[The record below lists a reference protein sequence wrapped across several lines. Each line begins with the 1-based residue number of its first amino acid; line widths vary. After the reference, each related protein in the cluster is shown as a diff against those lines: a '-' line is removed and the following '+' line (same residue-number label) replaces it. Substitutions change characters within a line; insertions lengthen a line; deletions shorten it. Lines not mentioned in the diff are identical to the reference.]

1 MADRSGAQSRA
12 GVGDREDDV
21 RSHKG
26 ETVTGTK
33 YLNKLPM
40 VTGLFWA
47 IKIVATTLGESVSN
61 YFAITPLHLGYAVSA
76 GIFVVLFAVALTV
89 QMRVDRFRPA
99 VFWSVILATSILGT
113 SVSDFM
119 NRTAGLGYTGGF
131 AVLTTC
137 LVAALVVWRLTG
149 QDMNVERI
157 ETVKGEVLYW
167 VATLI
172 SNTLGTSSGDFMSN
186 SLGLGFRGSSLVLI
200 VAMLLILV
208 AHYRTAI
215 STTVLFW
222 VAYVLTRP
230 LGAVA
235 ENAVEKPR
243 VQGGLGVGTT
253 VTSAVLLALLV
264 VGVLYQTYGSRRGEA
279 GGAAGSAESQPAF
292 ASDFAGA

>member
-1 MADRSGAQSRA
+1 MDSAT
-12 GVGDREDDV
+12 V
-21 RSHKG
+21 RNG
-26 ETVTGTK
+26 
-33 YLNKLPM
+33 YLSKLPM
-40 VTGLFWA
+40 VTALFWG

-61 YFAITPLHLGYAVSA
+61 YFAITPLKLGYAISA
-76 GIFVVLFAVALTV
+76 GIFVVLFAVALTA
-89 QMRVDRFRPA
+89 QMKVDRFRPV

-119 NRTAGLGYTGGF
+119 NRTVGLGYTGGF
-131 AVLTTC
+131 AVLTT
-137 LVAALVVWRLTG
+137 LLIVALVVWRLTG

-157 ETVKGEVLYW
+157 DTVKGEVLYW

-186 SLGLGFRGSSLVLI
+186 SLGLGFRASSLVL
-200 VAMLLILV
+200 VLAMLLILA

-222 VAYVLTRP
+222 IAYVLTRP

-253 VTSAVLLALLV
+253 VTSLVLLAMLV
-264 VGVLYQTYGSRRGEA
+264 GGVAYQTLTLRRTEETTPTGDLVFSP
-279 GGAAGSAESQPAF
+279 GI
-292 ASDFAGA
+292 

>member
-1 MADRSGAQSRA
+1 MRI
-12 GVGDREDDV
+12 
-21 RSHKG
+21 HTG
-26 ETVTGTK
+26 ETSTGTR

-89 QMRVDRFRPA
+89 QMKVDRFRPV

-119 NRTAGLGYTGGF
+119 NRTVGLGYTGGF

-137 LVAALVVWRLTG
+137 LIVALVVWRLTG

-167 VATLI
+167 IATLI

-186 SLGLGFRGSSLVLI
+186 SLRLGFRASSLVLI

-222 VAYVLTRP
+222 LAYVLTRP

-253 VTSAVLLALLV
+253 VTSLVLLAMLL
-264 VGVLYQTYGSRRGEA
+264 VGVLYQTFGWRL
-279 GGAAGSAESQPAF
+279 GAAGASESPETESQPAF
-292 ASDFAGA
+292 ASDFTGA

>member
-1 MADRSGAQSRA
+1 VPVNRTAL
-12 GVGDREDDV
+12 
-21 RSHKG
+21 K
-26 ETVTGTK
+26 
-33 YLNKLPM
+33 KLPM
-40 VTGLFWA
+40 VTALFWL

-61 YFAITPLHLGYAVSA
+61 YFAITPLKLGYAVSA
-76 GIFVVLFAVALTV
+76 GIFVVLFAVALTA
-89 QMRVDRFRPA
+89 QMKADRFRPM

-119 NRTAGLGYTGGF
+119 NRTAGLGYAGGF

-137 LVAALVVWRLTG
+137 LVVALVVWRLTG
-149 QDMNVERI
+149 QNMNVERI
-157 ETVKGEVLYW
+157 DTFKGEMLYW
-167 VATLI
+167 LATLI

-186 SLGLGFRGSSLVLI
+186 SLGLGFRASSLVLV
-200 VAMLLILV
+200 VAMLLILA

-222 VAYVLTRP
+222 LAYVLTRP

-253 VTSAVLLALLV
+253 VTSAVLLAMLV
-264 VGVLYQTYGSRRGEA
+264 AGVLYQTFTMRRVET
-279 GGAAGSAESQPAF
+279 GGDATTAERQPVLTQVF
-292 ASDFAGA
+292 

>member
-1 MADRSGAQSRA
+1 MRTTRTGN
-12 GVGDREDDV
+12 
-21 RSHKG
+21 
-26 ETVTGTK
+26 TITGTTQVS
-33 YLNKLPM
+33 KLPM
-40 VTGLFWA
+40 VTALFWV

-61 YFAITPLHLGYAVSA
+61 YVAITPLHLGYAVSA
-76 GIFVVLFAVALTV
+76 VMFVALFAVALV
-89 QMRVDRFRPA
+89 LQMKANRFRPP

-131 AVLTTC
+131 AILTAC
-137 LVAALVVWRLTG
+137 LVVALAVWRLTG

-157 ETVKGEVLYW
+157 STVQGEVLYW
-167 VATLI
+167 IATLI

-186 SLGLGFRGSSLVLI
+186 SLGLGFRASSLVLI
-200 VAMLLILV
+200 VAMLLILA

-222 VAYVLTRP
+222 IAYVLTRP

-253 VTSAVLLALLV
+253 ATSAVLLAVLIA
-264 VGVLYQTYGSRRGEA
+264 GVAYQTYGLRRRETGVATATPEH
-279 GGAAGSAESQPAF
+279 QPAL
-292 ASDFAGA
+292 ASDFARL